1 MEFAAGAH
9 WMVKLRRDR
18 EQWLV
23 EVTSELPLVATSERP
38 GWESEAPRAAAAA
51 GAAGIVEPCYDGENY
66 YSVVAVVVAAG
77 AGGEGKSLSL
87 TGNSMTSL
95 DDDVAVDHSSAN

>member
-9 WMVKLRRDR
+9 WMVRLRRDR

-51 GAAGIVEPCYDGENY
+51 GAAGIVEPCYDGESY
-66 YSVVAVVVAAG
+66 YSVVAAG

-87 TGNSMTSL
+87 RGNSMTSS